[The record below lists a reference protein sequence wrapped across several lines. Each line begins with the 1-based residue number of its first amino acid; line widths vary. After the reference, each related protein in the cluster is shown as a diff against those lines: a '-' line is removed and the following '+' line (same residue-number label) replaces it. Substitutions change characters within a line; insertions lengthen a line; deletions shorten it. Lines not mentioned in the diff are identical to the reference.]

1 MKNIHHPRRGDVFI
15 ATRSD
20 VANTIVL
27 HLSATHFIEFRP
39 NGDIIEF
46 ANCDVGY
53 YNDEFYL
60 LKRKNVTLR
69 NK

>member
-1 MKNIHHPRRGDVFI
+1 MKNIPKRGDVFI
-15 ATRSD
+15 ATRPD
-20 VANTIVL
+20 VANTVVL

-46 ANCDVGY
+46 TNYDVRY
-53 YNDEFYL
+53 YNDEFYR
-60 LKRKNVTLR
+60 LKHKNVTSR